1 MQFCQQSNS
10 SPPKTAYSF
19 PRLFRAETHSTRYIS
34 KALSLLPAGMAEVL
48 GLVASGI
55 SVAQVAGSIVT
66 TSLKVKGLLDE
77 IKDAPETLEN
87 MLDQID
93 LLTPILCEATA
104 DSHEVAG
111 TSPLPLPATSHLQQ
125 ALQKTLAAC
134 QTAGEQLQ
142 LLATDLMSQ
151 INVAHGGVR
160 RMRAI
165 VKVVL
170 KKSTLARYEA
180 RLQKI
185 IQLLTLAQNTY
196 IM

>member
-1 MQFCQQSNS
+1 
-10 SPPKTAYSF
+10 
-19 PRLFRAETHSTRYIS
+19 
-34 KALSLLPAGMAEVL
+34 MAEVL

-66 TSLKVKGLLDE
+66 TSLKVKALLEE
-77 IKDAPETLEN
+77 IKDAPETLEH
-87 MLDQID
+87 MLGHIE
-93 LLTPILCEATA
+93 LLTPVLCEATA
-104 DSHEVAG
+104 GDDGVAG
-111 TSPLPLPATSHLQQ
+111 TSPPPLPATSHLQQ
-125 ALQKTLAAC
+125 ALQRTLAAC
-134 QTAGEQLQ
+134 QTAGEQLE

-160 RMRAI
+160 RKRAI

-170 KKSTLARYEA
+170 KKGTLARYEA
-180 RLQKI
+180 RLQKT